1 MAGAG
6 FKTFSAGEVLLA
18 SEVNTYLMQQA
29 VMVFGSSAV
38 RATAIP
44 SPSEGMLA
52 YLTDT
57 NNVEKYTG
65 ASWEPIAAGD
75 ISAVTA
81 GTGLTGGGAS
91 GDVTLNLDRSLL
103 VTQVAAGTGITG
115 GGTAGVVTLNLDR
128 SLLVTAVGAGT
139 ALTGGGTAGSV
150 TLNVTLDEYPQAYPQ
165 TASGSVAAGST
176 ITLNVGTA
184 QYHVVQL
191 PTSGTATIAFTGIAT
206 SGKIH
211 AWQVEL
217 AAGTPAPGTVV
228 FPAAVSFS
236 GGTYPTITAN
246 KKTVL
251 SFLTRNAGTAI
262 YGGSSFSAV

>member
-65 ASWEPIAAGD
+65 SNWEPIAAGD
-75 ISAVTA
+75 IT
-81 GTGLTGGGAS
+81 
-91 GDVTLNLDRSLL
+91 DV
-103 VTQVAAGTGITG
+103 V
-115 GGTAGVVTLNLDR
+115 
-128 SLLVTAVGAGT
+128 AGT
-139 ALTGGGTAGSV
+139 ALTGGGSSGSV
-150 TLNVTLDEYPQAYPQ
+150 TLNVTLDGYPQAYPA

-184 QYHVVQL
+184 QYHVVEL

-217 AAGTPAPGTVV
+217 SAGTPAPGTVV

-251 SFLTRNAGTAI
+251 SFLTRNNGTAI

>member
-18 SEVNTYLMQQA
+18 SEVNTFLMQQA

-57 NNVEKYTG
+57 NAVEKYTG
-65 ASWEPIAAGD
+65 SDWEPIAEGD
-75 ISAVTA
+75 IT
-81 GTGLTGGGAS
+81 
-91 GDVTLNLDRSLL
+91 DV
-103 VTQVAAGTGITG
+103 V
-115 GGTAGVVTLNLDR
+115 
-128 SLLVTAVGAGT
+128 AGT
-139 ALTGGGTAGSV
+139 ALTGGGSSGSV
-150 TLNVTLDEYPQAYPQ
+150 TLNVDLDGYPQAYPIS
-165 TASGSVAAGST
+165 ASGSVAAGST

-184 QYHVVQL
+184 QYHVVEL
-191 PTSGTATIAFTGIAT
+191 PTSGTATIAFTAIAE
-206 SGKIH
+206 SPKIH

-217 AAGTPAPGTVV
+217 VAGGTLPGTVV

-236 GGTYPTITAN
+236 GGYPTIEVS

-251 SFLTRNAGTAI
+251 SFLTRTNGTAI

>member
-65 ASWEPIAAGD
+65 SNWEPIAAGD
-75 ISAVTA
+75 ITAVTA

-103 VTQVAAGTGITG
+103 ITE
-115 GGTAGVVTLNLDR
+115 
-128 SLLVTAVGAGT
+128 VGAGT

-150 TLNVTLDEYPQAYPQ
+150 TLNVTLDGYPQAYPA

-184 QYHVVQL
+184 QYHVVEL

-206 SGKIH
+206 TGKIH

>member
-44 SPSEGMLA
+44 TPSEGMLA

-57 NNVEKYTG
+57 NAVEKYTG
-65 ASWEPIAAGD
+65 AGWEPIADGD
-75 ISAVTA
+75 ITAVT
-81 GTGLTGGGAS
+81 
-91 GDVTLNLDRSLL
+91 
-103 VTQVAAGTGITG
+103 
-115 GGTAGVVTLNLDR
+115 
-128 SLLVTAVGAGT
+128 AGT
-139 ALTGGGTAGSV
+139 ALTGGGSSGSV
-150 TLNVTLDEYPQAYPQ
+150 TLNVTLDGYPQAYPA

-206 SGKIH
+206 TGKIH

-228 FPAAVSFS
+228 FPAEVSFS

>member
-44 SPSEGMLA
+44 TPSEGMLA

-75 ISAVTA
+75 ITAVTA

-103 VTQVAAGTGITG
+103 VTQVT
-115 GGTAGVVTLNLDR
+115 
-128 SLLVTAVGAGT
+128 AGT
-139 ALTGGGTAGSV
+139 ALTGGGTAGTV
-150 TLNVTLDEYPQAYPQ
+150 TLNVTLDGYPQAYPA

-184 QYHVVQL
+184 QYHVVEL

-206 SGKIH
+206 TGKIH

>member
-75 ISAVTA
+75 ITAVTA
-81 GTGLTGGGAS
+81 GTGLSGGGSS
-91 GDVTLNLDRSLL
+91 GD
-103 VTQVAAGTGITG
+103 
-115 GGTAGVVTLNLDR
+115 VTLNLDR

-139 ALTGGGTAGSV
+139 ALTGGGSAGSV
-150 TLNVTLDEYPQAYPQ
+150 TLNVTLDGYPQAYPA

-184 QYHVVQL
+184 QYHVVEL

>member
-18 SEVNTYLMQQA
+18 SEVNTFLMQQA

-65 ASWEPIAAGD
+65 SDWEPIAAGD
-75 ISAVTA
+75 ITAVNA

-91 GDVTLNLDRSLL
+91 GDVTLDLDRSLL
-103 VTQVAAGTGITG
+103 ITEVT
-115 GGTAGVVTLNLDR
+115 
-128 SLLVTAVGAGT
+128 AGT
-139 ALTGGGTAGSV
+139 ALTGGGTAGIIE
-150 TLNVTLDEYPQAYPQ
+150 LNVDLDGYPQAYPIS
-165 TASGSVAAGST
+165 ASGSVAAGST

-184 QYHVVQL
+184 QYHVVEL
-191 PTSGTATIAFTGIAT
+191 PTSGTATIAFTAIADAP
-206 SGKIH
+206 KVH

-217 AAGTPAPGTVV
+217 VAGTPVPGTVV
-228 FPAAVSFS
+228 FPAEVSFS
-236 GGTYPTITAN
+236 GGYPTITVN
-246 KKTVL
+246 KRTIL

-262 YGGSSFSAV
+262 AGGASFTAV

>member
-65 ASWEPIAAGD
+65 SNWEPIAAGD

-103 VTQVAAGTGITG
+103 VTEVA
-115 GGTAGVVTLNLDR
+115 
-128 SLLVTAVGAGT
+128 AGT

-150 TLNVTLDEYPQAYPQ
+150 TLNVTLDGYPQAYPA

-184 QYHVVQL
+184 QYHVVEL
-191 PTSGTATIAFTGIAT
+191 PTSGTATIAFTGIAAA
-206 SGKIH
+206 GKIH

-236 GGTYPTITAN
+236 GGYPTITAN

-262 YGGSSFSAV
+262 YGGASFSAV

>member
-18 SEVNTYLMQQA
+18 TEVNTYLMQQA

-44 SPSEGMLA
+44 TPSEGMLA
-52 YLTDT
+52 YLSDT

-65 ASWEPIAAGD
+65 ASWESIAAGD
-75 ISAVTA
+75 IT
-81 GTGLTGGGAS
+81 
-91 GDVTLNLDRSLL
+91 DV
-103 VTQVAAGTGITG
+103 V
-115 GGTAGVVTLNLDR
+115 
-128 SLLVTAVGAGT
+128 AGT
-139 ALTGGGTAGSV
+139 ALTGGGSSGSV
-150 TLNVTLDEYPQAYPQ
+150 TLNVTLDGYPQAYPA

-184 QYHVVQL
+184 QYHVVEL

-206 SGKIH
+206 TGKIH

>member
-6 FKTFSAGEVLLA
+6 FKTFSAGAVLLA

-44 SPSEGMLA
+44 SPSEGMLC

-65 ASWEPIAAGD
+65 SNWEAVAAGD
-75 ISAVTA
+75 IT
-81 GTGLTGGGAS
+81 
-91 GDVTLNLDRSLL
+91 DV
-103 VTQVAAGTGITG
+103 V
-115 GGTAGVVTLNLDR
+115 
-128 SLLVTAVGAGT
+128 AGT
-139 ALTGGGTAGSV
+139 ALTGGGSSGSV
-150 TLNVTLDEYPQAYPQ
+150 TLNVTLDGYPQAYPA

-184 QYHVVQL
+184 QYHVVEL

-217 AAGTPAPGTVV
+217 SAGTPAPGTVV

-251 SFLTRNAGTAI
+251 SFLTRNNGTAI

>member
-18 SEVNTYLMQQA
+18 SEVNTFLMQQA

-65 ASWEPIAAGD
+65 SDWEPITAGD
-75 ISAVTA
+75 IT
-81 GTGLTGGGAS
+81 
-91 GDVTLNLDRSLL
+91 DV
-103 VTQVAAGTGITG
+103 V
-115 GGTAGVVTLNLDR
+115 
-128 SLLVTAVGAGT
+128 AGT
-139 ALTGGGTAGSV
+139 ALTGGGSSGSV
-150 TLNVTLDEYPQAYPQ
+150 TLNVDLDGYPQAYPIS
-165 TASGSVAAGST
+165 ASGSVAAGST

-184 QYHVVQL
+184 QYHVVEL
-191 PTSGTATIAFTGIAT
+191 PTSGTATIAFTAIADAP
-206 SGKIH
+206 KVH

-217 AAGTPAPGTVV
+217 VVGGTAPDEVA

-236 GGTYPTITAN
+236 GGLDPTIEADKRTI
-246 KKTVL
+246 L

-262 YGGSSFSAV
+262 AGGASFSAV

>member
-57 NNVEKYTG
+57 NAVEKYTG
-65 ASWEPIAAGD
+65 AGWEAIAAGD
-75 ISAVTA
+75 IT
-81 GTGLTGGGAS
+81 
-91 GDVTLNLDRSLL
+91 DVT
-103 VTQVAAGTGITG
+103 
-115 GGTAGVVTLNLDR
+115 
-128 SLLVTAVGAGT
+128 AGT
-139 ALTGGGTAGSV
+139 ALTGGGSSGSV
-150 TLNVTLDEYPQAYPQ
+150 TLNVTLDGYPQAYPA

-184 QYHVVQL
+184 QYHVVEL

-228 FPAAVSFS
+228 FPAEVSFS

>member
-18 SEVNTYLMQQA
+18 SEVNTFLMQQA

-52 YLTDT
+52 YLQDT

-65 ASWEPIAAGD
+65 SAWEPIVAGD
-75 ISAVTA
+75 IT
-81 GTGLTGGGAS
+81 
-91 GDVTLNLDRSLL
+91 DV
-103 VTQVAAGTGITG
+103 V
-115 GGTAGVVTLNLDR
+115 
-128 SLLVTAVGAGT
+128 AGT
-139 ALTGGGTAGSV
+139 ALTGGGSSGSV
-150 TLNVTLDEYPQAYPQ
+150 TLNVDLDGYPQAYPQ
-165 TASGSVAAGST
+165 NASGSVADGGTA
-176 ITLNVGTA
+176 TLNVGTA
-184 QYHVVQL
+184 QYHILEL
-191 PTSGTATIAFTGIAT
+191 PAGGTATVAFSDIAAD
-206 SGKIH
+206 GKVH

-217 AAGTPAPGTVV
+217 VAGTPVPGTVV

-236 GGTYPTITAN
+236 GEYPTITAN

-251 SFLTRNAGTAI
+251 SFLTRNNGTAI
-262 YGGSSFSAV
+262 YGGSSFTAV

>member
-65 ASWEPIAAGD
+65 SNWEPIAAGD
-75 ISAVTA
+75 ITAVTA

-103 VTQVAAGTGITG
+103 I
-115 GGTAGVVTLNLDR
+115 
-128 SLLVTAVGAGT
+128 TAVTAGT

-150 TLNVTLDEYPQAYPQ
+150 TLNVTLDGYPQAYPA

-184 QYHVVQL
+184 QYHVVEL

>member
-18 SEVNTYLMQQA
+18 SEVNTFLMQQA

-44 SPSEGMLA
+44 SPSEGMLC

-57 NNVEKYTG
+57 NAVEKYTG
-65 ASWEPIAAGD
+65 SDWEAVAAGD
-75 ISAVTA
+75 IT
-81 GTGLTGGGAS
+81 
-91 GDVTLNLDRSLL
+91 DV
-103 VTQVAAGTGITG
+103 V
-115 GGTAGVVTLNLDR
+115 
-128 SLLVTAVGAGT
+128 AGT
-139 ALTGGGTAGSV
+139 ALTGGGSSGSV
-150 TLNVTLDEYPQAYPQ
+150 TLNVDLDGYPQAYPIS
-165 TASGSVAAGST
+165 ASGSVAAGST

-184 QYHVVQL
+184 QYHVVEL
-191 PTSGTATIAFTGIAT
+191 PTSGTATIAFTAIADAP
-206 SGKIH
+206 KVH

-217 AAGTPAPGTVV
+217 VVGGTAPDEVV

-236 GGTYPTITAN
+236 GAIEPTIEADKRTI
-246 KKTVL
+246 L

-262 YGGSSFSAV
+262 AGGASFSAV

>member
-75 ISAVTA
+75 ITAVTA
-81 GTGLTGGGAS
+81 GTGLSGGGSS
-91 GDVTLNLDRSLL
+91 GDVTLNLTSTTITINGSPVSL
-103 VTQVAAGTGITG
+103 G
-115 GGTAGVVTLNLDR
+115 
-128 SLLVTAVGAGT
+128 
-139 ALTGGGTAGSV
+139 GSV
-150 TLNVTLDEYPQAYPQ
+150 T
-165 TASGSVAAGST
+165 
-176 ITLNVGTA
+176 IVGETFNPLLLIGA
-184 QYHVVQL
+184 
-191 PTSGTATIAFTGIAT
+191 
-206 SGKIH
+206 
-211 AWQVEL
+211 
-217 AAGTPAPGTVV
+217 
-228 FPAAVSFS
+228 
-236 GGTYPTITAN
+236 
-246 KKTVL
+246 
-251 SFLTRNAGTAI
+251 
-262 YGGSSFSAV
+262 

>member
-18 SEVNTYLMQQA
+18 SEVNTFLMQQA

-65 ASWEPIAAGD
+65 SDWEPIAAGD
-75 ISAVTA
+75 ITAVNA

-91 GDVTLNLDRSLL
+91 GDVTLDLDRSLL
-103 VTQVAAGTGITG
+103 ITEVT
-115 GGTAGVVTLNLDR
+115 
-128 SLLVTAVGAGT
+128 AGT
-139 ALTGGGTAGSV
+139 ALTGGGTAGIIE
-150 TLNVTLDEYPQAYPQ
+150 LNVDLDGYPQAYPIS
-165 TASGSVAAGST
+165 ASGSVAAGST

-184 QYHVVQL
+184 QYHVVEL
-191 PTSGTATIAFTGIAT
+191 PTSGTATIAFTAIADAP
-206 SGKIH
+206 KVH

-217 AAGTPAPGTVV
+217 VAGTPVPGTVV

-236 GGTYPTITAN
+236 GEVYPTITAN
-246 KKTVL
+246 KRTIL

-262 YGGSSFSAV
+262 AGGSSFSAV